1 MALLVV
7 VAALGVGVKGQ
18 LALQQIGHFAVRI
31 AGDAGVELDTRLG
44 QRGAG
49 TAADTAADQ
58 SVHTVPLEEARQSAV
73 AAAHGADHLGGDHLA
88 VLDLIE
94 LKLFTVAE
102 VLEHLAVFVGY
113 CEFHHQHL
121 TGIVP
126 HFSKNARGRRDDKFL
141 AQGHGFCGIIGSATK
156 ERTRLA
162 CREARKGNSMNE
174 KEVAELR
181 RRFRQDRSGIS
192 HVRGCY
198 VNQNGEIISQFDQSL
213 GVMTQEENDKI
224 LGLLKKTLSGT
235 LGKNLLDITFETQQV
250 VSGAEHKLL
259 MTLRNSQ
266 LQDEEA
272 VQEFFQKVIGGVEL
286 ETNYLVLLVHDAYD
300 VPYKAKDGE
309 ELEDSSSEVYS
320 YILCSIC
327 PIKETKPA
335 LSYSVQ
341 ENQFHNLSPDWVVAQ
356 PEMGFL
362 FPAFDD
368 RSTNLYNA
376 LYYSKDVQDVHEA
389 LIDALFHTPAPM
401 PAEIQ
406 KATFASVLS
415 DTLGEECSHEVV
427 QAVHDQL
434 CGLMEDHKE
443 SHEPEPL
450 VVGKREVRQALSAN
464 GVSQEHMDAFEG
476 KYDEAFGA
484 DAQLSPR
491 NLVDPKRVELKTADV
506 TIKVNPDRSDLVQTR
521 VINGVKY
528 ILVRVEEGVELNGV
542 PVQIEE

>member
-1 MALLVV
+1 
-7 VAALGVGVKGQ
+7 
-18 LALQQIGHFAVRI
+18 
-31 AGDAGVELDTRLG
+31 
-44 QRGAG
+44 
-49 TAADTAADQ
+49 
-58 SVHTVPLEEARQSAV
+58 
-73 AAAHGADHLGGDHLA
+73 
-88 VLDLIE
+88 
-94 LKLFTVAE
+94 
-102 VLEHLAVFVGY
+102 
-113 CEFHHQHL
+113 
-121 TGIVP
+121 
-126 HFSKNARGRRDDKFL
+126 
-141 AQGHGFCGIIGSATK
+141 
-156 ERTRLA
+156 
-162 CREARKGNSMNE
+162 
-174 KEVAELR
+174 
-181 RRFRQDRSGIS
+181 
-192 HVRGCY
+192 

-213 GVMTQEENDKI
+213 GVMTQEENEKI

-272 VQEFFQKVIGGVEL
+272 VQEFFQKVIGAVEL

-309 ELEDSSSEVYS
+309 ELEDSSAEIYS

-401 PAEIQ
+401 PAETQ

-415 DTLGEECSHEVV
+415 DTLGEECSYEVV

-443 SHEPEPL
+443 SHEPQPL

-521 VINGVKY
+521 VLNGVKY

-542 PVQIEE
+542 PVQIQE